1 MDKATE
7 KQEENTREEKIRN
20 AFRSK
25 ILLGWLNQGGMNG
38 LWL

>member
-20 AFRSK
+20 ALPSK
-25 ILLGWLNQGGMNG
+25 ILLG
-38 LWL
+38 